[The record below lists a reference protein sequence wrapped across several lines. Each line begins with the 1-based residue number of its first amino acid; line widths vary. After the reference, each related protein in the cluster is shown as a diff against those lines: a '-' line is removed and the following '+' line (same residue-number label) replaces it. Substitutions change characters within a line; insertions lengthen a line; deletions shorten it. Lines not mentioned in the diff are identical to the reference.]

1 MYIVQSY
8 EPMLEKFVHIC
19 CRIIST
25 NEQHVSEPAV
35 DVTQKMWQ
43 NFINL
48 YSKFTGWCDN
58 HSSNLQFNRIY
69 KEIIAYHYN
78 RAH

>member
-35 DVTQKMWQ
+35 DVTQKM
-43 NFINL
+43 
-48 YSKFTGWCDN
+48 
-58 HSSNLQFNRIY
+58 
-69 KEIIAYHYN
+69 
-78 RAH
+78 